1 MRNVGM
7 GIEGR
12 PSASSPNVKG
22 MRKSHGMSLS
32 GHASSSSSS
41 SSSSGTQRRQ
51 ASSSSAFASM
61 SLPRLSGPDPCSASG
76 SGLGSDHAVDTSVEQ
91 ASHARQERQLP
102 TTLALLQTFHANTCF
117 QLSRLA
123 NLLIPVPRVGVSLS
137 GTRTTPPDVEV
148 IYVTPKDV
156 LSFELGPLS
165 TLDAR
170 YLEWL
175 AEEYGGGTRFVVKR
189 GWKDLLGVLF
199 GFS

>member
-12 PSASSPNVKG
+12 PSASPNVKG
-22 MRKSHGMSLS
+22 MRKSGGMSLAGPSSSVSSGS
-32 GHASSSSSS
+32 GH
-41 SSSSGTQRRQ
+41 RRQ
-51 ASSSSAFASM
+51 TSSSSAFVSV
-61 SLPRLSGPDPCSASG
+61 SVPRLSGPE
-76 SGLGSDHAVDTSVEQ
+76 LGGDTDHPLQV
-91 ASHARQERQLP
+91 RGERQLL

-123 NLLIPVPRVGVSLS
+123 SLVPPSSMTLIDTSSS
-137 GTRTTPPDVEV
+137 GTPPDGEV
-148 IYVTPKDV
+148 IYITPKDI

-165 TLDAR
+165 SLDGR

-175 AEEYGGGTRFVVKR
+175 GEEYGGGAQFVIKR
-189 GWKDLLGVLF
+189 GWKDLFSVLF